1 LNDGSSDSVRKVV
14 VLAAGLGKRMRQAD
28 DGVTLDSDKAAAA
41 ETGVKAMIPIDRPF
55 LDYVL
60 SEVAAAG
67 YEEVC
72 LVIGPEHDQVRD
84 YYENQVQ
91 SERLRFSF
99 AIQHDRLG
107 TADALAKAEQFA
119 DGEPVVMLNSD
130 NFYPRSALSGL
141 RQLNGPGLAV
151 FDRAVMLE
159 RSNIATERLQAF
171 AVVETT
177 EDGALG
183 QIHEKPEQATL
194 DRLGEHAGLSLNCWR
209 FSPRIFEACRAIAP
223 SSRGEYEITDAVQ
236 HAIDQF
242 GERFGVVHC
251 DEPVL
256 DLSRR
261 EDIPAVADRL
271 RQVPCA
277 L

>member
-1 LNDGSSDSVRKVV
+1 LKVSDKANKVV
-14 VLAAGLGKRMRQAD
+14 ILAAGLGKRMRQAD
-28 DGVTLDSDKAAAA
+28 DGVALDADKAAAA

-67 YEEVC
+67 YREVC
-72 LVIGPEHDQVRD
+72 LVIGPEHDAVRQ
-84 YYENQVQ
+84 YYQEQLQ
-91 SERLRFSF
+91 PEHLSFSF
-99 AIQHDRLG
+99 AIQHERLG
-107 TADALAKAEQFA
+107 TADALAKAEAFA
-119 DGEPVVMLNSD
+119 DGQPVVMLNSD
-130 NFYPRSALSGL
+130 NFYPRSALTGL
-141 RQLNGPGLAV
+141 RQLAGPGLAV
-151 FDRAVMLE
+151 FDRAVMLAK
-159 RSNIATERLQAF
+159 SNIANERLQSF
-171 AVVETT
+171 AVVETNADAT
-177 EDGALG
+177 LK
-183 QIHEKPEQATL
+183 QIHEKPEQSTI

-209 FSPRIFEACRAIAP
+209 FSPAIFEACRQIEP
-223 SSRGEYEITDAVQ
+223 SPRGEYEITDAVQ
-236 HAIDQF
+236 YAIDEL
-242 GERFGVVHC
+242 GETFQVVHC